1 MYDLSGDLVVILEQI
16 APGKN
21 FTLAWDGK
29 NGDGEDVKKGPLVSV
44 AEIVYA
50 DGTKEIIREI
60 FLFEPGG

>member
-1 MYDLSGDLVVILEQI
+1 MYDLSGDLVVILEQ
-16 APGKN
+16 AVPGKN
-21 FTLAWDGK
+21 FTFAWDGK